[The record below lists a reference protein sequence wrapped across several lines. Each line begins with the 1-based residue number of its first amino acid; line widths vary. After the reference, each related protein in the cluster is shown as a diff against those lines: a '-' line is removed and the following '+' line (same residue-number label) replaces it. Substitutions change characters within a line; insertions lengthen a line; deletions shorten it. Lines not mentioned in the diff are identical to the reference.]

1 MWRLQPLTGVAFVVD
16 GGGVRQPPPRLV
28 RVRPRTARR
37 RTARPATDH
46 CPPKLRDRRRPDE
59 LRHRPR
65 RGALCPRSHRRPRS
79 LRQRTA
85 LECLPNGWSSGAAGA
100 WRPRKRLSCTSKLSQ
115 AFVPGSCEL
124 TVTWPAS
131 GPLGGLLPKKPG
143 QEWLPHKSY
152 STPVPSTRGR
162 ALQGEKSF
170 IPSILRQAWEPTTRS
185 PRPLRR

>member
-1 MWRLQPLTGVAFVVD
+1 MWRLQPLTAVVVD

-143 QEWLPHKSY
+143 QEWLPPNRTVRQYLAREGARCKAKNRLS
-152 STPVPSTRGR
+152 PPFCGR
-162 ALQGEKSF
+162 LGSQQPDHPDRYEDEA
-170 IPSILRQAWEPTTRS
+170 
-185 PRPLRR
+185 